1 MANKNSLA
9 KAKDIR
15 AGKSCYVFAWDS
27 NGDYFIKK
35 IVIKRVSSIYG
46 RSKSKIIYASG
57 YRNSTGDRGVVGHA
71 YDKRPTQ
78 IFNNKRSAQFWLDHY
93 VKLMS
98 QGDEWHF
105 NFFVRGIH
113 N

>member
-1 MANKNSLA
+1 MAKNSLA

-15 AGKSCYVFAWDS
+15 AGKSYWVFDSDS
-27 NGDYFIKK
+27 NGDYFVKK
-35 IVIKRVSSIYG
+35 IVIREVWSTTSCGKFIFAGNY
-46 RSKSKIIYASG
+46 KASL
-57 YRNSTGDRGVVGHA
+57 GDRGVIGHA

-78 IFNNKRSAQFWLDHY
+78 IFNNRRSAQFWLDHY
-93 VKLMS
+93 VQCMNQS
-98 QGDEWHF
+98 GEPHF

>member
-1 MANKNSLA
+1 MARIKNSLA

-15 AGKSCYVFAWDS
+15 AGKSCFVLEWDRQGGFVVKKVVIREVWTTTSGGKFIFAG
-27 NGDYFIKK
+27 NYKAIL
-35 IVIKRVSSIYG
+35 
-46 RSKSKIIYASG
+46 
-57 YRNSTGDRGVVGHA
+57 GDRGVIGHA

-78 IFNNKRSAQFWLDHY
+78 IFNNRRSAQFWLDHY
-93 VKLMS
+93 VQRMNQS
-98 QGDEWHF
+98 GEPHF